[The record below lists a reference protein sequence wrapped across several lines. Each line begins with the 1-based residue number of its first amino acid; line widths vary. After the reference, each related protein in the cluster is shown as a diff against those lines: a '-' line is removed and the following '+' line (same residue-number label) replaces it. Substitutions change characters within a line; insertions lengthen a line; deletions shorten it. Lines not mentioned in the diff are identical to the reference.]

1 MENVNKSRSTS
12 RLSMRGYFRDLN
24 PDCGG
29 SFDHHD
35 YQQFLW
41 QHPCIRVLSL
51 VKLPVIGVFFSA
63 RMFSQP
69 RSNYCQKT
77 DQKNFQLESF
87 QPLFCSKCRKEWN
100 HTSHLVFFH
109 STSLPCIF
117 NWCFLGE
124 PRWFLLVFDPSRI
137 SEKLGK
143 DGLPSESFFAKSLFK
158 NSGVCVK
165 KKNTDSQIQHGSPEN
180 NGFFNFGISSYR
192 IPFFRF
198 HATLCKLGGG
208 FQYF

>member
-69 RSNYCQKT
+69 KSNYLCPHNLIHHFLAGELPKK
-77 DQKNFQLESF
+77 DQKNFQLERF
-87 QPLFCSKCRKEWN
+87 PPLFCSKCRKEWN
-100 HTSHLVFFH
+100 HTSHLVFFIQRL
-109 STSLPCIF
+109 SPAFFTGVSLGVPGDFC
-117 NWCFLGE
+117 
-124 PRWFLLVFDPSRI
+124 WFSILL
-137 SEKLGK
+137 
-143 DGLPSESFFAKSLFK
+143 
-158 NSGVCVK
+158 
-165 KKNTDSQIQHGSPEN
+165 GSPK
-180 NGFFNFGISSYR
+180 S
-192 IPFFRF
+192 
-198 HATLCKLGGG
+198 
-208 FQYF
+208 